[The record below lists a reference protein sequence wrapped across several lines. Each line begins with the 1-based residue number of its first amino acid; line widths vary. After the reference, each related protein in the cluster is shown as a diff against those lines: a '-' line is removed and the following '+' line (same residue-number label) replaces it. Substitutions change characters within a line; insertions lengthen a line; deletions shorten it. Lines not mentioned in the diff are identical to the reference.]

1 MSKMLAVI
9 AMILAILCLVLG
21 VIFLIAAINAP
32 SRILAGGAFLA
43 IAGLLLV
50 YGLFT
55 LRRIAE
61 TSPER
66 LETGAIELARQ
77 LEGEVT
83 VEQLQVA
90 YSIPAALAKETL
102 ERLRAKGQCQMEQR
116 DDHAVYLFKGV
127 LPAKAVKRCPYCGSE
142 FAVRSAV
149 RKCPNCGAALEI
161 TKE

>member
-1 MSKMLAVI
+1 MNKILAVI
-9 AMILAILCLVLG
+9 AVLLAILCSILG
-21 VIFLIAAINAP
+21 IIFLIAAINVR
-32 SRILAGGAFLA
+32 SRMLTGGAFLVM
-43 IAGLLLV
+43 AGLLLV
-50 YGLFT
+50 YGLLT

-66 LETGAIELARQ
+66 LETGAVELARQ

-83 VEQLQVA
+83 IEQLQAA
-90 YSIPAALAKETL
+90 YSIPAALAKQTL
-102 ERLRAKGQCQMEQR
+102 EQLRAKGQCQLEQR
-116 DDHAVYLFKGV
+116 GDYTVYLFKSV